1 MFNFNKLKSVHLEI
15 TNRCQASCPMC
26 PRNIHGGLEN
36 PLLPINDWSFEDF
49 VKIFPMDVLSQLKI
63 INFCG
68 NFGDPLLNNDLI
80 KMCEYVKINA
90 PTIKID
96 IHTNG
101 SLRSTAWWKELRSA
115 LPDDHN
121 VIFAIY
127 GLEDTHHLYRVG
139 TSYNL
144 ILRNAKIF
152 IDAGGTTEWH
162 FIRFKHNEHQVAAAE
177 ILSKQLGFRQF
188 TMKTSRRHGRPFPVV
203 NNQGQ
208 FLYNLEQP
216 SDSVIKFV
224 SKSDIQ
230 GHQQWPKADEINC
243 VAIADKD
250 LFIDAHYQL
259 SPCCMIGAF
268 LYTNYDV
275 ELLKK
280 YNLYQDDSVVEEG
293 ERVRQQVLEFPRLNV
308 LESGFKNIIESTQW
322 QTMWQQKWKDKSSS
336 TCIIMCGPHSPF
348 LGVHEQETEISIN
361 E

>member
-1 MFNFNKLKSVHLEI
+1 MFNFNELKSVHLEI

-49 VKIFPMDVLSQLKI
+49 VTIFPLDVLAQLKI

-80 KMCEYVKINA
+80 KMCEYIKLNA

-101 SLRSTAWWKELRSA
+101 SLRSATWWKELRDA
-115 LPDDHN
+115 LPDNHN
-121 VIFAIY
+121 VIFAID
-127 GLEDTHHLYRVG
+127 GLEDTHSLYRVG
-139 TSYNL
+139 TNYDL
-144 ILRNAKIF
+144 ILRNAKTF

-162 FIRFKHNEHQVAAAE
+162 FIRFKHNEHQVNAAE
-177 ILSKQLGFRQF
+177 LLSKELGFKKF

-203 NNQGQ
+203 DKRGK

-216 SDSVIKFV
+216 SDSEIKFV

-230 GHQQWPKADEINC
+230 GHKNWPNADKINC
-243 VAIADKD
+243 VAIKDKD
-250 LFIDAHYQL
+250 LYIDAHYQL
-259 SPCCMIGAF
+259 SPCCIISAF

-275 ELLKK
+275 DLLKK
-280 YNLYQDDSVVEEG
+280 YNLFQEDSITEEG

-308 LESGFKNIIESTQW
+308 LDLGLRNTIETKQW
-322 QTMWQQKWKDKSSS
+322 QTMWQQKWSDKSSS
-336 TCIIMCGPHSPF
+336 TCIIMCGPYSPY
-348 LGVHEQETEISIN
+348 LGVHEQKTEMLTN

>member
-1 MFNFNKLKSVHLEI
+1 MFNFNELKSVHLEI

-36 PLLPINDWSFEDF
+36 PLLPINDWSLQDF
-49 VKIFPMDVLSQLKI
+49 IKIFPVDVLAQLKI

-80 KMCEYVKINA
+80 KMCEYIKANA
-90 PTIKID
+90 PKIKID

-101 SLRSTAWWKELRSA
+101 SLRSTTWWKELRSA

-121 VIFAIY
+121 VIFAID

-144 ILRNAKIF
+144 ILRNAKTF
-152 IDAGGTTEWH
+152 IAAGGTTEWH
-162 FIRFKHNEHQVAAAE
+162 FIRFKHNEHQVADAE

-188 TMKTSRRHGRPFPVV
+188 TMKTSRRYGRPFPVV
-203 NNQGQ
+203 DNQGQ

-293 ERVRQQVLEFPRLNV
+293 ERVRQQVLEFPILNV